1 MLRSGNIVRLVLR
14 RLTFFI
20 ILVSL
25 VAGIA
30 SGMPLHASSA
40 KMMKCCDKAKR
51 SDGSKAA
58 KAASLCCATDC
69 SDPAP
74 TTSASSTNFAP
85 ANVTVVRSVAEQ
97 IAELFGKERTAPAAA
112 AKHFRAPPTRAFQPK
127 FIQHSSFLI

>member
-1 MLRSGNIVRLVLR
+1 MVFR

-20 ILVSL
+20 VLVSL
-25 VAGIA
+25 VAGVA

-51 SDGSKAA
+51 NDGSKAA

-74 TTSASSTNFAP
+74 TTSANSTNFAP
-85 ANVTVVRSVAEQ
+85 ANVIVSRSIAEQ
-97 IAELFGKERTAPAAA
+97 IAALFASERTAPDGV
-112 AKHFRAPPTRAFQPK
+112 AKHFRGPSTRTIQPK
-127 FIQHSSFLI
+127 FIQHNSFLI